1 MIKAI
6 EFPDKS
12 FADKAELMDYL
23 KEHKDEI
30 IKLKKADVRKSDP
43 IALPFVSIKETAEKG
58 MRMKDDSVYAIINTT
73 RVMDSHN
80 DVHIDGI
87 WRKSIDEQQGKL
99 YYVSDHDLKLTS
111 VIAFPENVKTM
122 AKSFKFS
129 ELGVNIEGETQALVF
144 EVDKSKIRLQQ
155 AKEVIEEKIPIE
167 HSVRM
172 QYVSLCLCANYS
184 GDDWEG
190 ERENWEKYYPVVAN
204 KERADEVG
212 YFWAV
217 TEAKIYK
224 EGSMV
229 LAGSN
234 PVTPLLQKNIEAV
247 TDTSKTEPSNDT
259 QKNNLKHLI

>member
-1 MIKAI
+1 MSVLKAV

-12 FADKAELMDYL
+12 FASKDELMSCL

-30 IKLKKADVRKSDP
+30 IKLKKAEIHKTDSLIVPFGTVKSD
-43 IALPFVSIKETAEKG
+43 AEKG
-58 MRMKDDSVYAIINTT
+58 MRMKDGYVYAVINTT
-73 RVMDSHN
+73 KIMDSHN

-87 WRKSIDEQQGKL
+87 WRKSIDEQQGKI
-99 YYVSDHDLKLTS
+99 YYVADHDLKVTS
-111 VIAFPENVKTM
+111 VIAFPQNVAVMT
-122 AKSFKFS
+122 KSFSFK
-129 ELGVNIEGETQALVF
+129 ELGFELEGTTQALVF
-144 EVDKSKIRLQQ
+144 EVDKSKIRLPQ
-155 AKEVIEEKIPIE
+155 ALDIIDEKIPIE

-184 GDDWEG
+184 GDDWEQ
-190 ERENWEKYYPVVAN
+190 ERENWDKYYSSVAN
-204 KERADEVG
+204 KERADEIG

-234 PVTPLLQKNIEAV
+234 SVTPLLQKNIEAV
-247 TDTSKTEPSNDT
+247 QAKEFFI
-259 QKNNLKHLI
+259 NLLN